1 VEVPTSSVKR
11 ELITHVDAGGAAK
24 TVSEALFNDDND
36 PGSAGPT
43 APPDVGG
50 AAASLRALG
59 LQGYS
64 QLGARGEGAERGQ

>member
-11 ELITHVDAGGAAK
+11 ELIPHEDAGGAAK
-24 TVSEALFNDDND
+24 PVSEALFDDDND

-43 APPDVGG
+43 APPDAGG
-50 AAASLRALG
+50 AAASLRTLE